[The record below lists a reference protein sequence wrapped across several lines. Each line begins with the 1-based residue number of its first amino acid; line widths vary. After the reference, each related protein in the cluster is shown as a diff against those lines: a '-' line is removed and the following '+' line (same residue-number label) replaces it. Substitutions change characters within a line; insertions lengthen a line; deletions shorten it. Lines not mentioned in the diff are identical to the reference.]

1 MCVKLIK
8 MNLIHYNFCHIK
20 QSLAIRT
27 STISISDATEN
38 IWSKWQKHKK
48 KGFRFGLQGQS
59 LTETVYS
66 DAFCQSLHNVNAL
79 QCGCTSSSK
88 MIEQCVKFVRLKY

>member
-1 MCVKLIK
+1 MSYVCELIK

-48 KGFRFGLQGQS
+48 KRFSIWAAGSVTDRNCL
-59 LTETVYS
+59 L
-66 DAFCQSLHNVNAL
+66 
-79 QCGCTSSSK
+79 
-88 MIEQCVKFVRLKY
+88 